1 MASASTWGWLKQ
13 GDVGISLVSWGDRRG
28 LAALAG
34 ERDKA
39 ELVLEPGLSK
49 EKRGETGI
57 NASCPAPGC
66 SSSMAR
72 SRDTPPPPPLAVL
85 LSGMGAQGPS
95 CLPGTSIAPGCPLQ
109 WLMGQQ
115 LQPKAW
121 FVAVQD
127 ALALLLCP
135 HPCLHPC
142 PCHRETVVA
151 TSPSPGRDR
160 LVSLHIAISQT
171 VTGPRASDAT
181 GTPQGPH
188 DATGTRWC
196 HGDPTMP
203 WGPCD
208 AIGD

>member
-72 SRDTPPPPPLAVL
+72 SRDTPPPHHWQCFSQGWVPRGHRVSQEPASLQLVPS
-85 LSGMGAQGPS
+85 SG
-95 CLPGTSIAPGCPLQ
+95 
-109 WLMGQQ
+109 
-115 LQPKAW
+115 
-121 FVAVQD
+121 
-127 ALALLLCP
+127 
-135 HPCLHPC
+135 
-142 PCHRETVVA
+142 
-151 TSPSPGRDR
+151 
-160 LVSLHIAISQT
+160 
-171 VTGPRASDAT
+171 
-181 GTPQGPH
+181 
-188 DATGTRWC
+188 
-196 HGDPTMP
+196 
-203 WGPCD
+203 
-208 AIGD
+208 